1 MTNWKTVQPSVGSL
15 AQDAYLP
22 HEIDELPNADKVW
35 ATVMS
40 VVDQMYAEIDL
51 LQDRL
56 DDLEYDH

>member
-1 MTNWKTVQPSVGSL
+1 MTNWKTTQPTVGSL
-15 AQDAYLP
+15 EQDPYLP
-22 HEIDELPNADKVW
+22 HEINELPNADKVW

-51 LQDRL
+51 LQERL